1 MGLGDTKIA
10 EQQRDRFGR
19 HRRSPVG
26 VDGQLVTGDALLGDR
41 VGEEPFSKV
50 GPFGAGQQDRA
61 RLQPRSSV
69 LGDIAQIQECSGTA
83 SR

>member
-1 MGLGDTKIA
+1 MGLGDTQIT
-10 EQQRDRFGR
+10 EQQRDRLGR
-19 HRRSPVG
+19 HRKSPIG
-26 VDGQLVTGDALLGDR
+26 VDGQPTPGNTLGDR
-41 VGEEPFSKV
+41 VAQEPFSKV